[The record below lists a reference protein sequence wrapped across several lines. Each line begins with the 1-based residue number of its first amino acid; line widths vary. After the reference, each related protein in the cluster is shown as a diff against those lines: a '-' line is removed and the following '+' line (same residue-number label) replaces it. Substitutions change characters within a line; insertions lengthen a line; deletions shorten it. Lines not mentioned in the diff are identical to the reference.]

1 MRLSISDVMKKLY
14 YLINRGDR
22 YTRYQA
28 APNNLHKRES
38 QFTEKMRL
46 FLYKMLKNDVK
57 LIFLKN
63 DIDEKEKS
71 YYSKAIRIRN
81 KIS

>member
-1 MRLSISDVMKKLY
+1 
-14 YLINRGDR
+14 
-22 YTRYQA
+22 
-28 APNNLHKRES
+28 
-38 QFTEKMRL
+38 
-46 FLYKMLKNDVK
+46 MLKNDVK